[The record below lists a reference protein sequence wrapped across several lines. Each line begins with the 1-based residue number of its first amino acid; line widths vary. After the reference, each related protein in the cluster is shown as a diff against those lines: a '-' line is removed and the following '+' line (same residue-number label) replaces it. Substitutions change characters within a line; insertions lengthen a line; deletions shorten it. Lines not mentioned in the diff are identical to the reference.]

1 MIFLLLMLQ
10 FLNTSSHVELVYGL
24 NWHTKSHAILVEHH
38 QVYVCIV
45 TKDLF
50 GHDEKLVYFE

>member
-1 MIFLLLMLQ
+1 MHQ
-10 FLNTSSHVELVYGL
+10 CLNTSSLVELVYGL
-24 NWHTKSHAILVEHH
+24 NWYTKSYTILVEHH

-45 TKDLF
+45 TKVHHIDLF